1 MLLWWDRR
9 ARSVLV
15 VRHLTHAATWPFRDV
30 ADVRERD
37 GGLDDITVREQIEEV
52 VGIIL
57 KMLAF

>member
-1 MLLWWDRR
+1 M
-9 ARSVLV
+9 